1 MFLIKLWLKVLA
13 AVWTATFKATKGS
26 RPRLPE
32 WVGRTSTYTALAPY
46 FPLARR
52 LLLAA
57 FVLLFVALFLASN
70 WSR

>member
-13 AVWTATFKATKGS
+13 ATFKATKGY

-32 WVGRTSTYTALAPY
+32 WVGRTSVYTALAPY
-46 FPLARR
+46 FPLVRR
-52 LLLAA
+52 LLLAG
-57 FVLLFVALFLASN
+57 FCLLFVVLFLASN